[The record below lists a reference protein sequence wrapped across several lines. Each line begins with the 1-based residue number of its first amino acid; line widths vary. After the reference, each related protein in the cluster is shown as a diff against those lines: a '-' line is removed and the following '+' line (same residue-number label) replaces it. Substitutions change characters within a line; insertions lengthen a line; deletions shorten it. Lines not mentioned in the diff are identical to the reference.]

1 MANIIE
7 LDEDEK
13 KIQEE
18 LLKGSSS
25 PPIIQPIGTS
35 SSVPNLNLNEEELE
49 ILQNDAIPSAS
60 VTASQVNQ
68 QAVEQSNKI
77 VAFEDR
83 PPEDKTQLSQRDIEN
98 SEEFVNNIKIYRE
111 GRYGTKQT
119 AGADFFQGL
128 GGKGVLEATNVNLVD
143 DWLDNYRFVTG
154 NEINA
159 LEERDFLQ
167 NLSKKAEKYKAE
179 GDIENFNKSQRVLK
193 AASMLYQDTERLA
206 PIFGWSNTI
215 GGVFN
220 KKRFEGMSAAE
231 SAKEII
237 DAVGGHLAAGF
248 SSPSSIFSL
257 GASKFLF
264 SGIRKKMI
272 AGAITKPTTMQT
284 TKAVVGSAA
293 TGATIDGAA
302 AGYLDTVVQGTEIE
316 AGVRKKYDKNRTL
329 MAMGIGS
336 VIGGG
341 TSALGAR
348 STIKM
353 KPVLTKAEMENTVK
367 KIDAERVAEAKK
379 TIAKSK
385 EEGKAIVKA
394 YREELKDTYGED
406 AVKTD
411 LKGNVISI
419 NRELIKKKGRE
430 LLQEQGI
437 TTEVS
442 EPAIN
447 FSMYQRTMGAVID
460 IFNLGKDV
468 KTLREFQIV
477 KKGGTTKEFAE
488 REKRVLNLFKPLK
501 VSKTG
506 KTKDNERISDRIFNI
521 IRSPDINVDIPYTI
535 LAKYGVTSKEWA
547 AMLFA
552 EVSRA
557 GSVLAY
563 QGVASRALAFAN
575 RTKTAQELAEEEAE
589 LGVGAA
595 ADRII
600 GTITGGEVKTD
611 LGKKIGKSVDD
622 SDAGSTFSSFFQRLN
637 NIRRGGLVSG
647 LVTAIRNNLAQ
658 YPRMGID
665 TLIHTVETLPVI
677 GNPEKKF
684 SPTSSLSQIKYTF
697 YDPEQAVHMSNMLL
711 ELYPK
716 QNARLWNQFMEVKG
730 TSRKK
735 NPHTETL
742 SGVDPASLSMPRA
755 FIEKGLT
762 KTLDV
767 WERVVFTFNVFN
779 RWQESLY
786 RRGALMASIERQLI
800 DQGKD
805 LGTVMKGGRFNQD
818 VSEDMMAKAV
828 DYSLEFTYGADP
840 KLKLFRDL
848 NTMIT
853 NSPFTLGIPFPRFM
867 FKAIEMSFNYNVTGV
882 AMGLFRTSFLT
893 SGRIGKGKAN
903 EAGYRQL
910 AEGITG
916 SSVLLPL
923 GYMLRDPENG
933 VAGSEWYKL
942 QDGTGK
948 EFDARVYGPIIV
960 PYLLLGE
967 IMHRKK
973 RGVTAYSTKEIG
985 EAITGTNFRSVGSI
999 HNVLTD
1005 IMGMNNLDEMNKW
1018 AAGAGRVLGD
1028 ATVGFLQPILQTADW
1043 KSQSELKR
1051 DYREDPTYAGGVEAF
1066 LGEFFVPI
1074 NRRIQ
1079 PLLKTFDD
1087 YFDTEY
1093 EDKDFPYSVDPRVT
1107 DIPERLVPILK
1118 TSFGATMNR
1127 VPPPYIMKLG
1137 QLGFTYRDFMAKSPF
1152 PSINRIADKQTSER
1166 IAEEMPS
1173 FLMNMYE
1180 VAKEEKVEKP
1190 DAVVAGFVDLYL
1202 KNIRKES
1209 LAEAMLKDEGSN
1221 NLSYLRR
1228 YRSLPARTRLA
1239 VVQRFEAIIRNNPK
1253 DYPKGEIDYQNV
1265 NHLAVMLDMGRNMDV
1280 R

>member
-1 MANIIE
+1 MADVIE

-13 KIQEE
+13 KINEE
-18 LLKGSSS
+18 LFSN
-25 PPIIQPIGTS
+25 TS
-35 SSVPNLNLNEEELE
+35 SSITQSLNNNSNQPNLNFNEEELK
-49 ILQNDAIPSAS
+49 ILEQDAVPSAS
-60 VTASQVNQ
+60 TTASIVNQ
-68 QAVEQSNKI
+68 EAIQKGNTV

-83 PPEDKTQLSQRDIEN
+83 PPQEKTQLSQRDIEN
-98 SEEFVNNIKIYRE
+98 SEQFVNNIKIYRE
-111 GRYGTKQT
+111 ARYGTKQT
-119 AGADFFQGL
+119 AGADLFQGF

-143 DWLDNYRFVTG
+143 DWLDNYRFTTG

-167 NLSKKAEKYKAE
+167 NLAKKAEKYKE
-179 GDIENFNKSQRVLK
+179 KGDIENFNKSQRALK

-206 PIFGWSNTI
+206 PIFGWDNTV
-215 GGVFN
+215 GGVFS
-220 KKRFEGMSAAE
+220 KKRFEGMSASE
-231 SAKEII
+231 SALEII
-237 DAVGGHLAAGF
+237 DAVGGHIAAGF

-264 SGIRKKMI
+264 SGIRKKII

-284 TKAVVGSAA
+284 TKAVLGSAA

-302 AGYLDTVVQGTEIE
+302 AGYLDTIVQGTEIE

-329 MAMGIGS
+329 MAMGIGA

-353 KPVLTKAEMENTVK
+353 KPVLTKAEMESTVK
-367 KIDAERVAEAKK
+367 KVDAERVAQANK
-379 TIAKSK
+379 TIAKSREK
-385 EEGKAIVKA
+385 GKAIIQA
-394 YREELKDTYGED
+394 YRDELKGTYGEG
-406 AVKTD
+406 AVRTD
-411 LKGNVISI
+411 IKGNVIGI
-419 NRELIKKKGRE
+419 DRELIKKRGRE
-430 LLQEQGI
+430 LLQEQGV

-460 IFNLGKDV
+460 IFNLGKDK

-477 KKGGTTKEFAE
+477 KKGGTAKEFAD
-488 REKRVLNLFKPLK
+488 REKRVLKLFEPLRI
-501 VSKTG
+501 SKTG
-506 KTKDNERISDRIFNI
+506 KRRDNEKISERVFNI
-521 IRSPDINVDIPYTI
+521 IRSPDINLDIPYQI
-535 LAKYGVTSKEWA
+535 LAKYGVSSKEWA
-547 AMLFA
+547 AMLFS

-575 RTKTAQELAEEEAE
+575 RTKTAQELFEEEAE
-589 LGVGAA
+589 LGFGSA
-595 ADRII
+595 ADRLI
-600 GTITGGEVKTD
+600 GTITGGEVKTS
-611 LGKKIGKSVDD
+611 IGKTLKKVEDT
-622 SDAGSTFSSFFQRLN
+622 DAGSTFSSFFQRLN

-658 YPRMGID
+658 FPRMGID
-665 TLIHTVETLPVI
+665 TLIHGIETVPII

-684 SPTSSLSQIKYTF
+684 SVTSSLSQIKHTF

-716 QNARLWNQFMEVKG
+716 QRGRLWNQFMEVKG

-735 NPHTETL
+735 IPHTETL

-755 FIEKGLT
+755 FAEKGIT

-786 RRGALMASIERQLI
+786 RRGALMADIERQLV

-805 LGTVMKGGRFNQD
+805 LNTVMKGGRFNEE
-818 VSEDMMAKAV
+818 VTEDMMAKAV
-828 DYSLEFTYGADP
+828 NYSLEFTYGADP

-853 NSPFTLGIPFPRFM
+853 NSPFTLAMPFPRFM

-882 AMGLFRTSFLT
+882 AMGLFRTAFLT

-903 EAGYRQL
+903 TAGYRQL
-910 AEGITG
+910 AEGIAG

-933 VAGSEWYKL
+933 IAGSEWNKL
-942 QDGTGK
+942 KDGMGK

-960 PYLLLGE
+960 PYLFLGE
-967 IMHRKK
+967 YIHRIE
-973 RGVTAYSTKEIG
+973 RGVAAFNMKEAL
-985 EAITGTNFRSVGSI
+985 EAFTGTNFRNVGSI
-999 HNVLTD
+999 QNVVTD
-1005 IMGMNNLDEMNKW
+1005 IIGMNNLDEINKW

-1028 ATVGFLQPILQTADW
+1028 AAVGFLQPILQTADF

-1051 DYREDPTYAGGVEAF
+1051 DYRQDPTYASGVEAF

-1087 YFDTEY
+1087 YFDTDY
-1093 EDKDFPYSVDPRVT
+1093 EDTDFPYSVDPRID
-1107 DIPERLVPILK
+1107 DIPERLIPILK

-1127 VPPPYIMKLG
+1127 VPPKYIMKLG
-1137 QLGFTYRDFMAKSPF
+1137 ELGFSYKDFMSKSPF
-1152 PSINRIADKQTSER
+1152 PSINRISDKQTAER
-1166 IAEEMPS
+1166 VAEEMPS
-1173 FLMNMYE
+1173 FLKNMYE
-1180 VAKEEKVEKP
+1180 IAEQEKVEKP

-1202 KNIRKES
+1202 KNIRRES

-1221 NLSYLRR
+1221 DLAYLRR

-1239 VVQRFEAIIRNNPK
+1239 VVQRFEAIIRDNPR
-1253 DYPKGEIDYQNV
+1253 DYPKGKIDYQNV
-1265 NHLAVMLDMGRNMDV
+1265 NHLALMLDLGRNMDV